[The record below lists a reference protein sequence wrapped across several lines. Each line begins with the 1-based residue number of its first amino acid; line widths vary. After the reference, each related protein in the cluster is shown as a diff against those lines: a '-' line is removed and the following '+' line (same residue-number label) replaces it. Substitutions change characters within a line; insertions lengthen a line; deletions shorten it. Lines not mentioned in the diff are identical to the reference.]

1 MFRETPLHTGA
12 AARRTLAALTAV
24 VALAL
29 GAHSAPAQ
37 TSSAGTDDG
46 KRLRRD
52 IAMMENIIND
62 ILVESR
68 NVLVPSRD
76 AAHGHYIPEFG
87 ILFTTE
93 ASLLNRWNRGGW
105 GNWDNWDVRRVDGKL
120 VITTDEDDLDEDDS
134 ESRRSAREEKKYT
147 AFKEEMAEALLT
159 GGDRLSRLSDNQW
172 VGISVALESS
182 EYFRKNKLNRY
193 LIKARVGDL
202 RAYGDGRITE
212 AAARAKFVEEE
223 S

>member
-1 MFRETPLHTGA
+1 MFRETPQFTGA

-29 GAHSAPAQ
+29 GAHTAPAQ
-37 TSSAGTDDG
+37 TPSTGADDG

-52 IAMMENIIND
+52 ISMMEDIIND

-76 AAHGHYIPEFG
+76 AAHGHFIPEFG

-93 ASLLNRWNRGGW
+93 ASLLNRWNHRGW

-120 VITTDEDDLDEDDS
+120 VITTDEDDLDEDES
-134 ESRRSAREEKKYT
+134 ETRRSAREEKKYK

-159 GGDRLSRLSDNQW
+159 GGDRFTRLSDNQW
-172 VGISVALESS
+172 VGISVALEDS

-202 RAYGDGRITE
+202 RAYGDGRLTE
-212 AAARAKFVEEE
+212 AQARAKFVEEE